1 MYFFGGWMDGQD
13 RKQYLYSTC
22 LIDVFGGVSSVP
34 KPFMGLFFAAGNGSA
49 CVCLLLFLMMMMIIM
64 MVMMTIRPL

>member
-1 MYFFGGWMDGQD
+1 MDGQD

-49 CVCLLLFLMMMMIIM
+49 CVCVSAAFFDDDDNYDGNDDNKE
-64 MVMMTIRPL
+64 TTRPL